1 MKDFVEFHFML
12 VIASK
17 APLDPQCCFFWKKL
31 LEAEHRGPPRG
42 ESMLGKRL
50 AGKRL
55 ATRLEQD
62 GGSKL
67 QGEDSTE
74 DCAEPREEWGPAGDK
89 EKERGRDVQEM
100 RAGRKRQ
107 GKQGGGNQK
116 WFSSDARRGEKAS
129 RKECHLSV
137 K

>member
-1 MKDFVEFHFML
+1 M
-12 VIASK
+12 
-17 APLDPQCCFFWKKL
+17 
-31 LEAEHRGPPRG
+31 
-42 ESMLGKRL
+42 GKRL

-55 ATRLEQD
+55 ATRLEQE

-67 QGEDSTE
+67 QGEASTE
-74 DCAEPREEWGPAGDK
+74 DCAEPREERGPAGDQ
-89 EKERGRDVQEM
+89 EMGRGCDVQEM

-129 RKECHLSV
+129 RKECHLTV